1 MQCSSSRY
9 ALIKRTRQMASK
21 TIYTRIGKHI
31 VSSVVQ
37 VVDEVEAQAP
47 VAEET
52 PKPKRR
58 VRKKAEKTSM
68 DAVPSS
74 TPDENTPA

>member
-1 MQCSSSRY
+1 
-9 ALIKRTRQMASK
+9 MASK
-21 TIYTRIGKHI
+21 TIYTRIGKQI
-31 VSSVVQ
+31 VSCVVQ
-37 VVDEVEAQAP
+37 AADEVEAQAP
-47 VAEET
+47 VVEET

-68 DAVPSS
+68 EAASTS